1 MRKNNA
7 QAAMEFLMTYGW
19 ALMAAMIVLGLLY
32 QYGGLNPSN
41 LRPDSC
47 EFDLGVDCLDF
58 RLASNGED
66 KALLKISNGFSKP
79 IILYRISF
87 EDQLGLIEDCVF
99 DLSRETQNCTLVDT
113 LPKYCAD
120 TNSLTVDTPYAGDP
134 NNIGFYLAPTQE
146 ASIEI
151 PCENIN
157 FDGKMDIPI
166 ILTYYYADANYSYSY
181 EIKGS
186 IYGGIS

>member
-1 MRKNNA
+1 MGKNNA

-120 TNSLTVDTPYAGDP
+120 RDPSTTDTSYEGDP
-134 NNIGFYLAPTQE
+134 NKIGFYLAQTQE
-146 ASIEI
+146 ASLEI
-151 PCENIN
+151 PCEKIN

-166 ILTYYYADANYSYSY
+166 TLTYYYADANYSYSY
-181 EIKGS
+181 EIKGR
-186 IYGGIS
+186 IYGGTS

>member
-1 MRKNNA
+1 MGKNNA

-19 ALMAAMIVLGLLY
+19 ALIAAMIVLGLLY

-41 LRPDSC
+41 LKPDSC

-58 RLASNGED
+58 RLAPNGED

-79 IILYRISF
+79 ILVYKISF
-87 EDQLGLIEDCVF
+87 ESQTGLVENCVF
-99 DLSRETQNCTLVDT
+99 DLSGESSCTLVDT
-113 LPKYCAD
+113 IPKFCAD
-120 TNSLTVDTPYAGDP
+120 TNPLDDNPYADNS

-146 ASIEI
+146 ASVNIS
-151 PCENIN
+151 CEKID

-166 ILTYYYADANYSYSY
+166 TLTYYYADANYSYSY

-186 IYGGIS
+186 ISGGTS